1 MPSKTL
7 QFTPAPEAPRDRAHA
22 ERSAWPLTRRALI
35 GSAAAA
41 VVATT
46 LPAPAA
52 AARAGLD
59 GYDAVVVGAG
69 YAGLAAARRLALAGK
84 SVIVL
89 EARDRVG
96 GRTLN
101 HSLEGGAITELGA
114 GYVGPTQDELFALLN
129 HYNVGTFPV
138 YNTGN
143 NVYVTNGQRFT
154 YPFGGPFPDPDP
166 NVFPDF
172 VQAAQLINQMAGE
185 VPLDA
190 PWLADNAPEWDG
202 QTFQTWRD
210 QHLTTVGAR
219 QIFDGVAKAVW
230 GFEARESSLLYVLFY
245 VAAAGNETNPGTL
258 ERLLGDAQQS
268 RVIGGTQ
275 GLALLIAQDLG
286 KAVVLSTPVRQIS
299 YDSAGVQVYG
309 DGMSV
314 RAKSVIVAIP
324 APLAGRIIYDPPLP
338 FMRDQLTQRM
348 PLGAYIKAEAI
359 YDRPFWRDDGLTGQA
374 TSTEG
379 LVRAT
384 IEGSPPSGPGILVG
398 FIGGDDARIWGQRSA
413 RDRQEAVLQSFATFF
428 GPRALRPQ
436 DYLDINWAEE
446 AFSRG
451 DPVPFTPAGVLLGY
465 GEEIRKPVGPIHWAG
480 TETSTF
486 WNGYLEGAIRS
497 GYRAADEVIAS

>member
-1 MPSKTL
+1 
-7 QFTPAPEAPRDRAHA
+7 
-22 ERSAWPLTRRALI
+22 
-35 GSAAAA
+35 
-41 VVATT
+41 
-46 LPAPAA
+46 
-52 AARAGLD
+52 
-59 GYDAVVVGAG
+59 
-69 YAGLAAARRLALAGK
+69 
-84 SVIVL
+84 
-89 EARDRVG
+89 
-96 GRTLN
+96 
-101 HSLEGGAITELGA
+101 
-114 GYVGPTQDELFALLN
+114 
-129 HYNVGTFPV
+129 
-138 YNTGN
+138 
-143 NVYVTNGQRFT
+143 
-154 YPFGGPFPDPDP
+154 
-166 NVFPDF
+166 
-172 VQAAQLINQMAGE
+172 LINQMAGE
-185 VPLDA
+185 VPLEA

-275 GLALLIAQDLG
+275 GLALFIAQDLG

-309 DGMSV
+309 DEMSV

-348 PLGAYIKAEAI
+348 PLGAYIRAEAI

-374 TSTEG
+374 ISTEG

-384 IEGSPPSGPGILVG
+384 IEGSPPDGPGILVG
-398 FIGGDDARIWGQRSA
+398 FIGGDDARIWGQRSR
-413 RDRQEAVLQSFATFF
+413 RDRQKAVLQSFAKFF
-428 GPRALRPQ
+428 GPRAFRPR

-446 AFSRG
+446 PFSRG
-451 DPVPFTPAGVLLGY
+451 DPVPFAPAGVLLGY